1 MKSVLGEFSS
11 GVSMPWQ
18 GPSVRFWGPFLPSP
32 PVGVRGHSSGAA
44 FSHVLRNPTF
54 GVISTREWCLS
65 KPQTSGDEI
74 FSLAKMDDVWTYSKV

>member
-54 GVISTREWCLS
+54 GV
-65 KPQTSGDEI
+65 
-74 FSLAKMDDVWTYSKV
+74 